1 MVGLGGVQGLKRFAF
16 GTHLVLDGRGVEPW
30 RLEPEEMGRTLALL
44 APAWPLG
51 RRLARLTA
59 TDDSGASVVHTGSSG
74 YLAAHGYPERGLLV
88 VEAFG
93 VGEADSAHF
102 AAEVETHFDLGGY
115 DLRLSRYGRFLP
127 EDEELLRRVLLGLR
141 SYAAARLVPGG

>member
-1 MVGLGGVQGLKRFAF
+1 MKRFAF
-16 GTHLVLDGRGVEPW
+16 GTHLVLDGRGVEAW
-30 RLEPEEMGRTLALL
+30 RLQPEELGRTLALL

-51 RRLARLTA
+51 RRLERLTVEA
-59 TDDSGASVVHTGSSG
+59 PGGASVVHTGSSG

-102 AAEVETHFDLGGY
+102 ATEVETHFDLGGY

-127 EDEELLRRVLLGLR
+127 EDAELLRRVLLGLR